1 MKNLLNSTEIATLF
15 LDKDFNIRRYT
26 DPAQNIVKI
35 RKSDIGRPFTD
46 LVTNLNY
53 PDMEAHVKNVLN
65 KLNTIEKPIATNDNR
80 WFSVRIM
87 PYRTLDD
94 KVDGVVITFTDITV
108 AKMLE
113 IELKE
118 LNDALQKV
126 NKEKK

>member
-1 MKNLLNSTEIATLF
+1 
-15 LDKDFNIRRYT
+15 
-26 DPAQNIVKI
+26 
-35 RKSDIGRPFTD
+35 
-46 LVTNLNY
+46 
-53 PDMEAHVKNVLN
+53 MEAHVKNVLN